1 MVVVVSSIGCN
12 GSKVLDLIGLRSMS
26 GEESSISDGFERTY
40 LAPSSSRSI
49 LIGRSDA

>member
-26 GEESSISDGFERTY
+26 GEESSTSDGFDRTY
-40 LAPSSSRSI
+40 LALSSSRSV
-49 LIGRSDA
+49 LIGRSSA